1 MSRPPPR
8 TATAKVYFL
17 YLSESGVPMRDLTK
31 KRIQIYLQ
39 PEQLNRLRAM
49 AARRNVSIAELV
61 RQGVDRL
68 LEELPVEDDPL
79 LDIIGLV
86 DGGPE
91 DLSERHDSY
100 LAEVIVQDN
109 R

>member
-1 MSRPPPR
+1 
-8 TATAKVYFL
+8 
-17 YLSESGVPMRDLTK
+17 MRDLTK

-39 PEQLNRLRAM
+39 PEQLSRLRAI
-49 AARRNVSIAELV
+49 ADRRNVSIAELV

-68 LEELPVEDDPL
+68 LDDLPIEDDPL

-86 DGGPE
+86 DDGPK

-100 LAEVIVQDN
+100 LAEMIVRDN
-109 R
+109 LSAP